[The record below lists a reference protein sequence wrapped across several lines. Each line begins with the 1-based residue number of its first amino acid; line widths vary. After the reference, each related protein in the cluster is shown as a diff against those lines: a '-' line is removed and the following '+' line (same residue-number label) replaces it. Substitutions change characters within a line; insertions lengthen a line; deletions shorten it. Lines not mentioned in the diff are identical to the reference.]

1 MYPLVVDDGVY
12 ASLIQNAYDAA
23 RWMRERRVREEAIR
37 IDRSKKKLQELCRKG
52 AIQIK
57 DTLTMRKKG
66 RDGSVVAFSATIK
79 ALDPHCIPIM
89 ETTGDLT
96 KTRWPMVG
104 PNDFDREM
112 VRNHSSLRVSSRG
125 TWDTVSVRR
134 NGQDLG
140 SLYLIRQC
148 LQLWEMEIEKWGC
161 NGLGEELGDSI

>member
-1 MYPLVVDDGVY
+1 
-12 ASLIQNAYDAA
+12 
-23 RWMRERRVREEAIR
+23 
-37 IDRSKKKLQELCRKG
+37 
-52 AIQIK
+52 
-57 DTLTMRKKG
+57 
-66 RDGSVVAFSATIK
+66 
-79 ALDPHCIPIM
+79 M

-96 KTRWPMVG
+96 ETRWPMVG

-112 VRNHSSLRVSSRG
+112 VRNNSSLRVSSRK

-161 NGLGEELGDSI
+161 NGLGEELGDSMLVSVCIPCPIMKLTKFS